1 MAKRCS
7 ESARQGLTCAQL
19 STRRLQSRDTIP
31 LFDVALIM
39 PAPSTPPPRSASFT
53 ARLRALWPAPHA
65 VDATEKWR
73 ASIGAAIGIL
83 LVAVVAAYCLQG
95 SAATEHGMLALA
107 LVAPLGASAVLVF
120 AVPSSPLAQPW
131 SVIGGNTLSA
141 LVGIACV
148 NWIPDA
154 TLAAALAVGLAIALM
169 FALRCLHPPGGASAL
184 LMVIMGC
191 DQFTFALSPVLVD
204 SLLLVGAGLLYNN
217 LTRRPWPH
225 VQHTPATPARSRFS
239 HADLD
244 AALAHYNQVLDVS
257 RDDLQALL
265 EQAEAAAYQRKMG
278 ELRCADVMSTTPIV
292 ARQEMPLRDAWA
304 LMRKHKIKA
313 LPVVDR
319 QNHLMGIVTVADF
332 MQQIDMDA
340 HEGVGWHLRALLRQ
354 ARGNQPASIVGD
366 IMTRTVRVASS
377 DRLLID
383 LVPVFSEN
391 GHRHVPIIDAN
402 RFLVGIITQSDLIKA
417 LYAAVRV

>member
-1 MAKRCS
+1 
-7 ESARQGLTCAQL
+7 
-19 STRRLQSRDTIP
+19 
-31 LFDVALIM
+31 
-39 PAPSTPPPRSASFT
+39 
-53 ARLRALWPAPHA
+53 
-65 VDATEKWR
+65 VDAREKWR
-73 ASIGAAIGIL
+73 ASCGAALGIL
-83 LVAVVAAYCLQG
+83 LVAVAAAFWLEGAPASQYNL
-95 SAATEHGMLALA
+95 LALA

-131 SVIGGNTLSA
+131 SVLGGNTLSA
-141 LVGIACV
+141 LVGIGCV
-148 NWIPDA
+148 KWVPDA
-154 TLAAALAVGLAIALM
+154 TLAAALAVSLAIAVM

-184 LMVIMGC
+184 LMVLIGC
-191 DQFTFALSPVLVD
+191 DRFEFALSPVLID
-204 SLLLVGAGLLYNN
+204 SALLVVAGLLYNN

-225 VQHTPATPARSRFS
+225 VHHPAPASSASRFS
-239 HADLD
+239 SADLD

-278 ELRCADVMSTTPIV
+278 ELRCADVMSSEPIA

-313 LPVVDR
+313 LPVIDR
-319 QNHLMGIVTVADF
+319 QRHLLGIVTVADF
-332 MQQIDMDA
+332 MQQIDLDA

-354 ARGNQPASIVGD
+354 TRRNKPVHIVGE

-391 GHRHVPIIDAN
+391 GHRHIPIIDAE
-402 RFLVGIITQSDLIKA
+402 RHLVGIITQSDLIKA
-417 LYAAVRV
+417 LYAAVRA